1 MWYNTTGTCRE
12 NKIEKWVSPQKNQH
26 AVSQSIFKIPMLWLS
41 RQVVLDQ
48 VAKLR
53 YQGEICSYAYIWPS
67 VQI

>member
-1 MWYNTTGTCRE
+1 MQRKQKGERDLP
-12 NKIEKWVSPQKNQH
+12 PQKNQH
-26 AVSQSIFKIPMLWLS
+26 AVSQSIGKIPILWLS